1 MTGRGADLS
10 SGGAGASMPGAVRQ
24 PDSKLWHAWPGPL
37 GWAQPTTRHGAERLG
52 GSL

>member
-1 MTGRGADLS
+1 MTGRGA
-10 SGGAGASMPGAVRQ
+10 GVTGRGAGGGKAGPVRR

-37 GWAQPTTRHGAERLG
+37 GWVQPTTRYGAERLG